1 MQKLRTAIE
10 MHSHWSELEIYV
22 ERIEAHIESDFSLAV
37 ENAKA
42 LLESIGKEIC
52 SKFNVE
58 LEKAPSVN
66 VVLKKS
72 YGALGYSNDNF
83 ITSISGSLANIGQNI
98 GNLRNTISPT
108 SHGKTMEEIRERNSA
123 VDELTREFLIES
135 TIIVAVFLIKSF
147 EDRKHLI
154 PSTSLQVEDDL
165 VYEEL
170 EDFNNFW
177 DDAYGEFKMSDY
189 SYFASEILFNMDY
202 QAYKAEFKEYAV
214 SDIKDE
220 SEVSK

>member
-1 MQKLRTAIE
+1 MQKLRTALE
-10 MHSHWSELEIYV
+10 MHSHWSALEIYV
-22 ERIEAHIESDFSLAV
+22 ERIEAHIQSDFSLAV

-52 SKFNVE
+52 LKFNVE
-58 LEKAPSVN
+58 LGTAPSIN

-72 YGALGYSNDNF
+72 YVALGYSNDDF

-108 SHGKTMEEIRERNSA
+108 SHGKTMDEIRERNSA
-123 VDELTREFLIES
+123 IDELTRDFLIES

-154 PSTSLQVEDDL
+154 PGATLKAEEEL
-165 VYEEL
+165 IYEEL
-170 EDFNNFW
+170 EDFNSFW

-202 QAYKAEFKEYAV
+202 QAYKTEFKEYKV
-214 SDIKDE
+214 SDIQDE
-220 SEVSK
+220 SEGSL